1 MTRKGTYRMILRG
14 MLLAIGV
21 ILAAYITHA
30 QTRTLTKNI
39 SQSFEIEEKSTIELT
54 NKYGQ
59 VIVDTWDKDS
69 VIVNVKITAYG
80 KNDEALTKNMQRVN
94 VEFKNFGDLLNIET
108 VLDRNSSM
116 FKEVMNSLGD
126 YSKTIISKN
135 KISIDYDLIIP
146 HKAILILDNKFGD
159 VYVQNLTQ
167 KATIKVAHGDFKAE
181 ELSGTSRLN
190 FSFGKVRIKKL
201 EKAFIEL
208 KGADFDLREG
218 GDIDLTSSSSTFDVR
233 AVKSLKVDSRNDKIY
248 LEKVTAVRGYSSF
261 SNVLIDSMLDRID
274 MELNYGD
281 IRINSINSNFNLVN
295 LKSRTADVN
304 ISLDMGAYFLAT
316 LKGREDRMFLTRNF
330 MGMEKVRNDENE
342 KIITLSGEVGM
353 IKAKRSQVNIEGESG
368 EVIVYLEET
377 GGITNKN

>member
-281 IRINSINSNFNLVN
+281 VRINSINSNFNLVN

-368 EVIVYLEET
+368 EVIIYLEET